1 MGRGVLEKPI
11 TVELSF
17 ISIIK
22 VEIIAIYFEVE
33 RNANF
38 FYFGRK
44 IKKWLWLPVSL
55 TSMLHIINLP

>member
-33 RNANF
+33 RNAIF
-38 FYFGRK
+38 FYFGRE
-44 IKKWLWLPVSL
+44 KKMVVA
-55 TSMLHIINLP
+55 TCFFDVDATYN